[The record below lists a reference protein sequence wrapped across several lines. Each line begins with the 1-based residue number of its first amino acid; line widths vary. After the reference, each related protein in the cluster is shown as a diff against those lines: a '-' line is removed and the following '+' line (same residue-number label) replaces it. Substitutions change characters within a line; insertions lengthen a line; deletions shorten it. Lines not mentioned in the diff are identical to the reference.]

1 MELMQILRYVI
12 RLLGYLIL
20 DIFLTKLLQY
30 GVVLE

>member
-30 GVVLE
+30 EVVLE